1 MTIKLI
7 RHSAF
12 FLING
17 LLSVCLFLGLID
29 QTWALTV
36 TDVKVEELDD
46 RTQVSLQ
53 FDQVLENRPGLFR
66 IANPARQVVDFS
78 TELSNKSLP
87 VVFAA
92 NSRIKQSQLISSA
105 GKSRLVFE
113 MAQNYDVQVKQS
125 DRSVELVFSGP
136 KPFVP
141 DTAQAAVLPETSTLK
156 ETVSEVLGK
165 PAVVEGGA
173 VLIGWGVSEQDGK
186 QLIRIEFDRSEVVA
200 DAVLN
205 NERLRLRFANARIKS
220 DVPKQLPTKPDSP
233 IQSLSLIPGTQTLLM
248 QMDLKNATHVV
259 RQSGSVVEV
268 EVTPIAKPVVQA
280 SSQPEVQPA
289 GQGQSLVA
297 RYSGRPITLDFKDAD
312 IRTVMQVFA
321 DFTKMNL
328 VLSDSVQ
335 GTVSVF
341 LKDVPWDQALDI
353 VMRSKG
359 LISSQSGNVLLVSK
373 TTDPGNDKLEE
384 ATRKAKDEMEPL
396 ISKSFQISYQKTADL
411 VALIKSADSK
421 LLSSRGT
428 LISDERT
435 SQLFVQDTPT
445 RMERINM
452 IITSLD
458 KPVKQI
464 MIEAR
469 VVLADANVSKE
480 LGVRIKA
487 ASAEAAA
494 FTEVQSQF
502 GKNSFID
509 LGPESSGTLAYTLF
523 NANSTRLLNL
533 QLRALET
540 DSKVRTV
547 SNPRVITSNKEAAL
561 IEQGTEIPYRVATS
575 SGATAIEF
583 KEANLKL
590 AVTPQVSPDGKVLLD
605 VDVSKDAVGR
615 ETRNGDLAID
625 TRRVK
630 TKVLVAD
637 GGTVVLGGIFEED
650 DSNLDEKV
658 PFLGDVPVVGA
669 LFRGKTEKKRRAEL
683 LIFLTP
689 VVLSDQ

>member
-1 MTIKLI
+1 MTIKL
-7 RHSAF
+7 RKHSAF
-12 FLING
+12 FFRNALVGTG
-17 LLSVCLFLGLID
+17 LSLALVQGA
-29 QTWALTV
+29 WALTV
-36 TDVKVEELDD
+36 TDVKVEELND

-53 FDQVLENRPGLFR
+53 FDQAFDNKPGLFR
-66 IANPARQVVDFS
+66 ISNPARQVVDFPL
-78 TELSNKSLP
+78 ELSNKSLP
-87 VVFAA
+87 VTFAPE
-92 NSRIKQSQLISSA
+92 SRIKKSQLIVA
-105 GKSRLVFE
+105 GGKSRLVFE
-113 MAQNYDVQVKQS
+113 MAQNYEVQVNQS
-125 DRSVELVFSGP
+125 ERSLDIVFSGP
-136 KPFVP
+136 KPFLP
-141 DTAQAAVLPETSTLK
+141 SSAQAAVLSEKSALTA
-156 ETVSEVLGK
+156 TVSDLLGK
-165 PAVVEGGA
+165 PIVIEETPTLNNWA
-173 VLIGWGVSEQDGK
+173 LIEANGK
-186 QLIRIEFDRSEVVA
+186 QVLRMEFDRSQVVA
-200 DAVLN
+200 DAVLT
-205 NERLRLRFANARIKS
+205 NERLRLRFGNARLKP
-220 DVPKQLPTKPDSP
+220 DVPKLLPTAPDSP
-233 IQSLSLIPGTQTLLM
+233 IQALSLDSGSQTLM
-248 QMDLKNATHVV
+248 VQMDLKNATHLV

-268 EVTPIAKPVVQA
+268 EVTPIAKPAMQA
-280 SSQPEVQPA
+280 QTSKAQQAGSPGQAGVA
-289 GQGQSLVA
+289 GQDTQSIAA
-297 RYSGRPITLDFKDAD
+297 RYNGRPITLDFKDVD

-321 DFTKMNL
+321 DFTNMNL

-396 ISKSFQISYQKTADL
+396 VSKSFQVSYQKTADL
-411 VALIKSADSK
+411 VALIKSADAK

-435 SQLFVQDTPT
+435 SQIFVQDTPT

-458 KPVKQI
+458 KPVKQV

-480 LGVRIKA
+480 LGVRIQA
-487 ASAEAAA
+487 ASAEAGA
-494 FTEVQSQF
+494 FGDVEGQF

-509 LGPESSGTLAYTLF
+509 TGPGSSSTLAYTLF

-561 IEQGTEIPYRVATS
+561 IEQGTEIPYRVASS
-575 SGATAIEF
+575 SGATSIEF
-583 KEANLKL
+583 KDATLKL
-590 AVTPQVSPDGKVLLD
+590 AVVPQIAPDGSVLLD
-605 VDVSKDAVGR
+605 VDVSKDSVGQ
-615 ETRNGDLAID
+615 ETPDGNLAID

-650 DSNLDEKV
+650 DNNEKDEI
-658 PFLGDVPVVGA
+658 
-669 LFRGKTEKKRRAEL
+669 EAEL
-683 LIFLTP
+683 P
-689 VVLSDQ
+689 